1 MDPDSKEKV
10 YSTALQKWLD
20 AIPDALFSDRRRR
33 RMSCAIFIML
43 CKEIMEE
50 VHTIFVDNLARIYAI
65 RRARLAAVQYWGSDI
80 PITVLL
86 AELGRAI
93 VDELE
98 SFSLDERAYI
108 FDVVEQGM
116 NSSDA
121 VLNTA
126 VATGLLEAISSQISK
141 NCDLERKVDS
151 QLGTVS
157 KKYLI
162 DWSSWQTSK

>member
-1 MDPDSKEKV
+1 MNSRAFRLT
-10 YSTALQKWLD
+10 SGL
-20 AIPDALFSDRRRR
+20 
-33 RMSCAIFIML
+33 IF
-43 CKEIMEE
+43 
-50 VHTIFVDNLARIYAI
+50 
-65 RRARLAAVQYWGSDI
+65 
-80 PITVLL
+80 
-86 AELGRAI
+86 
-93 VDELE
+93 
-98 SFSLDERAYI
+98 